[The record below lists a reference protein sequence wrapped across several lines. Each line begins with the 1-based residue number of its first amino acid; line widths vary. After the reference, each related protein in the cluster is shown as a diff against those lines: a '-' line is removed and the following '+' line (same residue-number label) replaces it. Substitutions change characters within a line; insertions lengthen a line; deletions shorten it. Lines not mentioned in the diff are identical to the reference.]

1 MTLVEK
7 TWFNAIWFQL
17 TWFSCVL
24 GRDDWMLLTAALV
37 AFHYAAVANIRLEL
51 SRVLPCAALGIGA
64 DFTLSLTGVY
74 DFGDAL
80 FPLWMVCL
88 WFVFPTVLPRA
99 MAFLAETRW
108 RAVVLGAIAP
118 ANYLAGAKFG
128 AVSLPLGDAITMAIL
143 VPLWMIMLP
152 LMVRFSQRQPRPKVD
167 SIAG

>member
-1 MTLVEK
+1 
-7 TWFNAIWFQL
+7 
-17 TWFSCVL
+17 
-24 GRDDWMLLTAALV
+24 
-37 AFHYAAVANIRLEL
+37 
-51 SRVLPCAALGIGA
+51 
-64 DFTLSLTGVY
+64 
-74 DFGDAL
+74 
-80 FPLWMVCL
+80 
-88 WFVFPTVLPRA
+88 